1 MNDILKKKVFIFLF
15 VLVIGIISI
24 VNYKLQNESALESS
38 SELVAYEEKQLQEM
52 KNNIIVGGRDTDTV
66 EESNAHEG
74 DIIETAADTSDDD
87 YFAESKAVVNM
98 DRNKIISM
106 LTEIIENREVDSQSK
121 DKAVEQKLQ
130 IIEYMNQER
139 IVENLLKNKGYK
151 DVFILITD
159 NSVNVSVKMDVLNK
173 SDIAKIVDIVVRETG
188 RSFEDIIIQ
197 NKH

>member
-1 MNDILKKKVFIFLF
+1 MNDIFKKKIFIFLF
-15 VLVIGIISI
+15 VVVIGIISI
-24 VNYKLQNESALESS
+24 VNYKLQNESALETS
-38 SELVAYEEKQLQEM
+38 SELVAYEEKQLKEM
-52 KNNIIVGGRDTDTV
+52 KNNLIVGGRDTV
-66 EESNAHEG
+66 EESNAHE
-74 DIIETAADTSDDD
+74 DNIIETAADKSDDD
-87 YFAESKAVVNM
+87 FFAESKAVVNM

-106 LTEIIENREVDSQSK
+106 LTEIIENREVDSQNK

-173 SDIAKIVDIVVRETG
+173 SDVAKIVDIVVRETG